1 MRSKQKPKV
10 SWSVPLDD
18 RVTPKKKAAQRQAL
32 NDFPRYMPEL
42 PMNSSAVAA
51 WDEISQGSALL
62 TSDLMVFARYHG
74 FPLPV
79 LTPPRDD
86 ASLRGDRII
95 PADTFG
101 VYIGMTNV
109 KMVSKDGT
117 SLIDRAWRTVLIG
130 QNKYLLANPNLIK
143 AV

>member
-1 MRSKQKPKV
+1 MKPKPRV
-10 SWSVPLDD
+10 SWNVPPDD
-18 RVTPKKKAAQRQAL
+18 RAVTKKKTAQRQAL

-42 PMNSSAVAA
+42 PMNSSALAA
-51 WDEISQGSALL
+51 WDEMSQGSALL

-79 LTPPRDD
+79 LTPPNYD
-86 ASLRGDRII
+86 ASHRGDRIV
-95 PADTFG
+95 PANTFG

-109 KMVSKDGT
+109 KMVSKDGA